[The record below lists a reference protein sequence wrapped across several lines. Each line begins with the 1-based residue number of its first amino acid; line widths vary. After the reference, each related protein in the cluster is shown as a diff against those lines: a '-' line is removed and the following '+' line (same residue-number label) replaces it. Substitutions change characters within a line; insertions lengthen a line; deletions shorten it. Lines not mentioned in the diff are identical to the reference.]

1 MQIVSNTEEVVQRC
15 SAKKVFLEISQN
27 SQQST
32 CARVSFLIKLQAWHM
47 CFPVNFVKFLRKPF
61 FIEHLWWLL
70 LLIEKEGKN
79 KFSAVPILSLQRLL
93 YNRIKIDICT
103 CLLDCS
109 AKKVFDF
116 SYISCSVFKYSC
128 SCNLKNRVIP
138 FNDNREKHNHCL
150 I

>member
-32 CARVSFLIKLQAWHM
+32 CARVSFLIKLQAWH
-47 CFPVNFVKFLRKPF
+47 
-61 FIEHLWWLL
+61 IEHLWWLL

-128 SCNLKNRVIP
+128 SCNLKNRVIT